1 MLITWTT
8 NYVTTLTHN
17 TMYPTTIALTSSTGH
32 SFLLTNVYGP
42 TEDALKLHLLQE
54 LRLICSISDLLW
66 VILGD
71 INVLR

>member
-42 TEDALKLHLLQE
+42 TEDALKLHLF
-54 LRLICSISDLLW
+54 LLW